1 MVSMSV
7 VKHIP
12 LELAMANQN
21 FVSVVVPL
29 SILLGCARSRRL
41 VLKLNGQWL
50 TLHPLRGGLSHLGRR
65 FRLLQHQPLVL
76 PAVLLMFGH
85 QHRETKFRPLLPT
98 PPARAM
104 EVSSVEYVP
113 AAATP
118 SVSSSPDTPVFPVGL
133 SIHLSEFKESVTF
146 RGFFSYARRV
156 STFERVPKMR
166 SPERDTARRIIR
178 ARRLEDFPYAV
189 TTMWSLLS
197 QILPFHRLLSPK
209 NNIPSD

>member
-1 MVSMSV
+1 MPDEYQTSSLAPFGRVVGVQHLTVSGFPNTRTGTRMVSMSV

-85 QHRETKFRPLLPT
+85 QHRQTKFRPLLPT

-146 RGFFSYARRV
+146 SGFF
-156 STFERVPKMR
+156 FLC
-166 SPERDTARRIIR
+166 SPCVHFQACAENA
-178 ARRLEDFPYAV
+178 
-189 TTMWSLLS
+189 
-197 QILPFHRLLSPK
+197 
-209 NNIPSD
+209 